1 LSVKLKL
8 NICLA
13 RSLRLLRGSLKR
25 LNLLRRYR
33 KRLKRNVERIKENRF
48 PSIKTKGEYRRVMEM
63 AIDVDDYIMYLP
75 DLDNK
80 GVIPF
85 VLGHSIYLDIKN
97 MIN

>member
-1 LSVKLKL
+1 M
-8 NICLA
+8 
-13 RSLRLLRGSLKR
+13 
-25 LNLLRRYR
+25 
-33 KRLKRNVERIKENRF
+33 ERIKENRF